1 MKTTAMQA
9 QDYLFDRGYSF
20 YEDEQHEYI
29 SEDMLKVWLNN
40 ELALVNSEIEKIKPD
55 TDNLKW
61 QFDYGYDLGVVAGM
75 LEVSNEK

>member
-9 QDYLFDRGYSF
+9 QDYLFNAGYNF
-20 YEDEQHEYI
+20 GDDNVCEYI

-40 ELALVNSEIEKIKPD
+40 ELNLVNAKIEKIKPS
-55 TDNLKW
+55 TEELKW